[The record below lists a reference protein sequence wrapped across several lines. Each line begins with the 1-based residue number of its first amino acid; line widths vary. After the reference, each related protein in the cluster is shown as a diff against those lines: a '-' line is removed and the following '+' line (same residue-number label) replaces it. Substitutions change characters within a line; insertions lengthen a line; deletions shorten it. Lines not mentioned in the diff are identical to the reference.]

1 MNKYIRRYDDFKIN
15 ELTEFNLQRLNP
27 DNFSLG
33 QPNVT
38 DNSLSINAFD
48 KHQDAI
54 RAATAKINGLLHS
67 LSNTPQFNMLKSKLS
82 LEKQNITSMKVL
94 RISKSNDVNYDVY
107 ISFVIDEIEYFG
119 LVEDILTEDPVFK
132 SEVFKNSDL
141 IQTKE
146 WVIKIKGLVVKI
158 IKKWLT
164 PDNGKYKL
172 INNEAY
178 CFNVDNGKLLRIN
191 KDAEIEVIRSYDNKI
206 VMKHEN
212 EYYNLIGDSY
222 IYFNYW
228 FTKII

>member
-54 RAATAKINGLLHS
+54 RAATSKINGLLHS
-67 LSNTPQFNMLKSKLS
+67 LSNTPQFNILKSKLS

-119 LVEDILTEDPVFK
+119 VIEDILTEDPVFK

-146 WVIKIKGLVVKI
+146 WVIKIKGLVIKI
-158 IKKWLT
+158 VKKWLT

-178 CFNVDNGKLLRIN
+178 CFNVDNGRLLRIN

-206 VMKHEN
+206 VIKHQN

-222 IYFNYW
+222 VYFNYW

>member
-1 MNKYIRRYDDFKIN
+1 MFIIKKFNLFLVR
-15 ELTEFNLQRLNP
+15 EMTEFNTQRLNP
-27 DNFSLG
+27 DMG
-33 QPNVT
+33 QMAVHV
-38 DNSLSINAFD
+38 DNPQLSINAFD

-54 RAATAKINGLLHS
+54 RAATSKINGLLHS
-67 LSNTPQFNMLKSKLS
+67 LSNTPQFNILKSKLS

-107 ISFVIDEIEYFG
+107 ISFIIDEIEYFG
-119 LVEDILTEDPVFK
+119 VVEDILTEDPVFK

-146 WVIKIKGLVVKI
+146 WIIKIKGLVVKI

-178 CFNVDNGKLLRIN
+178 CFNVDNGKLLKIN

-206 VMKHEN
+206 VMKHES

-222 IYFNYW
+222 VYFNYW

>member
-54 RAATAKINGLLHS
+54 RAATSKINGLLHS
-67 LSNTPQFNMLKSKLS
+67 LSNTPQFNILKSKLS

-119 LVEDILTEDPVFK
+119 LIEDILTEDPVFK

-141 IQTKE
+141 VQTKE
-146 WVIKIKGLVVKI
+146 WVIKIKGLVIKI
-158 IKKWLT
+158 VKKWLT

-172 INNEAY
+172 VNSEAY
-178 CFNVDNGKLLRIN
+178 CLNVDNGKLLRIN

-222 IYFNYW
+222 VYFNYW
-228 FTKII
+228 FIKIV

>member
-1 MNKYIRRYDDFKIN
+1 MFIIKKFNLFLVR
-15 ELTEFNLQRLNP
+15 EMTEFNAQRLNP
-27 DNFSLG
+27 DMG
-33 QPNVT
+33 QMAVHV
-38 DNSLSINAFD
+38 DNPQLSINAFD

-54 RAATAKINGLLHS
+54 RAATSKINGLLHS
-67 LSNTPQFNMLKSKLS
+67 LSNTPQFNILKSKLS

-107 ISFVIDEIEYFG
+107 ISFIIDEIEYFG
-119 LVEDILTEDPVFK
+119 VVEDILTEDPVFK

-146 WVIKIKGLVVKI
+146 WIIKIKGLVVKI

-178 CFNVDNGKLLRIN
+178 CFNVDNGKLLKIN

-206 VMKHEN
+206 VMKHES

-222 IYFNYW
+222 VYFNYW